1 MKVRLNICLE
11 VIFKAG
17 STMESKLKRE
27 FNSLREMDDYL
38 KEYDT
43 PVDLFDETNSDE
55 VEHLTFSYNVDTIV
69 KS

>member
-1 MKVRLNICLE
+1 MKVRLSICLE

-27 FNSLREMDDYL
+27 FDSLREMDDYL

-43 PVDLFDETNSDE
+43 PVDLFDETNPDE